1 MGSKSFWKTLHS
13 SFHEARDQNTCL
25 VHMQSYLV
33 DPTGGVRLLEAY
45 LGVYVIENWSLI
57 LAIYAIEAVLAVV
70 FPISFYLK

>member
-1 MGSKSFWKTLHS
+1 
-13 SFHEARDQNTCL
+13 
-25 VHMQSYLV
+25 MQSYLV